1 MSDWVSTFP
10 GYKQALSSGKKFFGR
25 VIQTGPVPQHVGI
38 IMDGNRR
45 YARTHKIEIKEGH
58 SLGFNTMANI
68 LELLYECGVKV
79 ATVYAFSIENFN
91 RTSYEI
97 KWLMDL
103 AKSKFAQ
110 INQNGLLCEEYGV
123 RIKLIGNL
131 KLLPADVLEILR
143 ETEEITKNNTRA
155 VLNVCFP
162 YTSRDEMTHAVKS
175 IVSESTKER
184 VIINED
190 TLARHLY
197 TGNLPPLDLLVR
209 TSGTYRLSDFLLW
222 QCVSPDCA
230 IVFVEKL
237 WPEFKPWDM
246 LKILVNWG
254 FNKYW
259 YGNSS
264 GFGLNPRTLRDLES
278 NTDLELFNL
287 TPHVGFERRSELD
300 DDEEEEDTDV
310 SSQLGTEEETMTS
323 EDDADA
329 KVNTKIAQ

>member
-1 MSDWVSTFP
+1 
-10 GYKQALSSGKKFFGR
+10 
-25 VIQTGPVPQHVGI
+25 
-38 IMDGNRR
+38 
-45 YARTHKIEIKEGH
+45 
-58 SLGFNTMANI
+58 
-68 LELLYECGVKV
+68 
-79 ATVYAFSIENFN
+79 
-91 RTSYEI
+91 
-97 KWLMDL
+97 
-103 AKSKFAQ
+103 
-110 INQNGLLCEEYGV
+110 
-123 RIKLIGNL
+123 
-131 KLLPADVLEILR
+131 
-143 ETEEITKNNTRA
+143 
-155 VLNVCFP
+155 
-162 YTSRDEMTHAVKS
+162 MTHAVKS

-264 GFGLNPRTLRDLES
+264 GSGLNPRTLRDLES
-278 NTDLELFNL
+278 DTDLELFNL

-310 SSQLGTEEETMTS
+310 SSQLGTEEETMTPML
-323 EDDADA
+323 
-329 KVNTKIAQ
+329 K

>member
-10 GYKQALSSGKKFFGR
+10 GYKHVLSSGKKFFGR

-45 YARTHKIEIKEGH
+45 YARNHKIEIKEGH
-58 SLGFNTMANI
+58 SMGFNTMANI

-103 AKSKFAQ
+103 AKSKFTQ

-131 KLLPADVLEILR
+131 KLLPPDVLQILR

-162 YTSRDEMTHAVKS
+162 YTSRDEMTYAVKS
-175 IVSESTKER
+175 IVSGSTRER
-184 VIINED
+184 IIVNED

-197 TGNLPPLDLLVR
+197 TGSQPPLDLLVR

-230 IVFVEKL
+230 VVFVEKL
-237 WPEFKPWDM
+237 WPEFRPLDM
-246 LKILVNWG
+246 LKILINWS

-264 GFGLNPRTLRDLES
+264 GHGLNPRTVREMERDA
-278 NTDLELFNL
+278 DMELL
-287 TPHVGFERRSELD
+287 SSTSHVGFERREFD
-300 DDEEEEDTDV
+300 DDDDEDTDV

-323 EDDADA
+323 EDDVDA
-329 KVNTKIAQ
+329 KVNTKLAQ

>member
-1 MSDWVSTFP
+1 M
-10 GYKQALSSGKKFFGR
+10 
-25 VIQTGPVPQHVGI
+25 
-38 IMDGNRR
+38 
-45 YARTHKIEIKEGH
+45 
-58 SLGFNTMANI
+58 
-68 LELLYECGVKV
+68 
-79 ATVYAFSIENFN
+79 
-91 RTSYEI
+91 
-97 KWLMDL
+97 
-103 AKSKFAQ
+103 
-110 INQNGLLCEEYGV
+110 
-123 RIKLIGNL
+123 
-131 KLLPADVLEILR
+131 
-143 ETEEITKNNTRA
+143 
-155 VLNVCFP
+155 
-162 YTSRDEMTHAVKS
+162 
-175 IVSESTKER
+175 
-184 VIINED
+184 
-190 TLARHLY
+190 
-197 TGNLPPLDLLVR
+197 
-209 TSGTYRLSDFLLW
+209 
-222 QCVSPDCA
+222 
-230 IVFVEKL
+230 FVEKL